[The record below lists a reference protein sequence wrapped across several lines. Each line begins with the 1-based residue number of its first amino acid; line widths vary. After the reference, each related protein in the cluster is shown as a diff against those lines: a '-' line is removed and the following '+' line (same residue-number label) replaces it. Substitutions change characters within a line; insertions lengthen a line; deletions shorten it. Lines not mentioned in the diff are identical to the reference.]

1 MIDHCISVLSNKRK
15 QEIFVAYLTNATKN
29 INEILANVYGGNYMS
44 VRYTDIIDDTPQDT
58 RTGEEIKNYMMD
70 KINSIGKGGGDV

>member
-1 MIDHCISVLSNKRK
+1 MIDHCISVLSNKRRE
-15 QEIFVAYLTNATKN
+15 EILAAYLTNAIKN

-44 VRYTDIIDDTPQDT
+44 MRYTDIIDDKPQDT

-70 KINSIGKGGGDV
+70 KINSIGKEGGNV

>member
-1 MIDHCISVLSNKRK
+1 M
-15 QEIFVAYLTNATKN
+15 
-29 INEILANVYGGNYMS
+29 ANVYGGNYMS
-44 VRYTDIIDDTPQDT
+44 VRYMDIIDDTPQDT

>member
-15 QEIFVAYLTNATKN
+15 HDILVAYLTNAIKN
-29 INEILANVYGGNYMS
+29 INEIMANVYGGNYMS
-44 VRYTDIIDDTPQDT
+44 VRYMDIIDDTPQDT